1 MTTLTEGRHAA
12 EFVLSEANGQRSRA
26 SAAVTVG
33 QTLVVGQIV
42 QDDGSGGLTAMTGS
56 LDSLGALVA
65 QAKGI
70 LLYAGASTSADIA
83 TVSYIAR
90 DAEVNGNLLTFP
102 TETSTGNE
110 RNLTIASLALLGII
124 VRD

>member
-12 EFVLSEANGQRSRA
+12 EFVLSEAAGTRSRE
-26 SAAVTVG
+26 SAAIDVG
-33 QTLVVGQIV
+33 QDLDVGQIV
-42 QDDGSGGLTAMTGS
+42 EDDGSGNLTAMTGT
-56 LDSLGALVA
+56 LNTAGALIT

-70 LLYAGASTSADIA
+70 LLYAGVSTTAVA
-83 TVSYIAR
+83 QTVAYIAR

-102 TETSTGNE
+102 TETSTGDE

>member
-12 EFVLSEANGQRSRA
+12 EFVLSESNGMRSRA
-26 SAAVTVG
+26 SAAITVG

-42 QDDGSGGLTAMTGS
+42 QDDGSGGLTVMTGS
-56 LDSLGALVA
+56 LDSVGALVT

-70 LLYAGASTSADIA
+70 LLYAGASTTADVE

-90 DAEVNGNLLTFP
+90 DAEVNGNLITFP
-102 TETSTGNE
+102 TETTVGDE

>member
-1 MTTLTEGRHAA
+1 MTTLTEAYPAA
-12 EFVLSEANGQRSRA
+12 NFILSEAAGTRSRE
-26 SAAVTVG
+26 SAAIAVG
-33 QTLVVGQIV
+33 QTLVVGEIV
-42 QDDGSGGLTAMTGS
+42 QDDGSGGLTTMTGT
-56 LDSLGALVA
+56 LDSAGDLVA

-70 LLYAGASTSADIA
+70 MVYPGASDSTE
-83 TVSYIAR
+83 TQTRTYIAR

-110 RNLTIASLALLGII
+110 RVLTIASLALLGII

>member
-26 SAAVTVG
+26 SADITVG
-33 QTLVVGQIV
+33 QDLDVGRIV
-42 QDDGSGGLTAMTGS
+42 QDDGTGKLTAYT
-56 LDSLGALVA
+56 GALNTAGAVIT

-70 LLYAGASTSADIA
+70 LLYAGASTTADVA
-83 TVSYIAR
+83 NVAYIAR

-110 RNLTIASLALLGII
+110 RANAITSLALLGII

>member
-12 EFVLSEANGQRSRA
+12 EFLLSEAAGSRSRE
-26 SAAVTVG
+26 SAAITVG

-42 QDDGSGGLTAMTGS
+42 EDDGSGGLTAMSGT
-56 LDSLGALVA
+56 LDSVGALTT

-70 LLYAGASTSADIA
+70 LLYAGASTSADVE
-83 TVSYIAR
+83 TVAYIAR

-102 TETSTGNE
+102 TETTVGDE

>member
-1 MTTLTEGRHAA
+1 MTTFTEGRHAA
-12 EFVLSEANGQRSRA
+12 EFVLSEANPNRSRD
-26 SAAVTVG
+26 SAAITVG

-42 QDDGSGGLTAMTGS
+42 EDDGSGGLTAMTGT
-56 LDSLGALVA
+56 LDTAGALIT

-70 LLYAGASTSADIA
+70 LLYAGASDSAESE

-90 DAEVNGNLLTFP
+90 DAEVNGNLITFP

-110 RNLTIASLALLGII
+110 RVLTIASLALLGII

>member
-12 EFVLSEANGQRSRA
+12 EFVLSEANGVRSRE
-26 SAAVTVG
+26 SAAVAVG
-33 QTLVVGQIV
+33 QTLTVGTIV
-42 QDDGSGGLTAMTGS
+42 QDDGAGALTAMTGT
-56 LDSLGALVA
+56 LDSNGDLVT

-70 LLYAGASTSADIA
+70 VLYAGASDTAESQTIA
-83 TVSYIAR
+83 YLAR

-102 TETSTGNE
+102 TETSDGDE
-110 RNLTIASLALLGII
+110 RTKTIASLALLGII